1 MEKRKPVA
9 SSERLSLDARKALE
23 RELWKLLLKP
33 RPVKKEDSNVQTSRQ
48 EARS

>member
-1 MEKRKPVA
+1 MEQRKPVA

-33 RPVKKEDSNVQTSRQ
+33 RPIKKVDSNVQSNSQ
-48 EARS
+48 ENRV